1 MKSGDYARDQ
11 RIWQIDDVVADVFHM
26 LLQQSCDV
34 VGDTVAAGIYI
45 SAKVL
50 LSGSIEAQCLVEFP
64 QAIAKKLTDA
74 FLGCEN
80 NWENALIEDAVGELC
95 NMIAGGW
102 KSKLGALASAS
113 DLSVPAISRSRG
125 PDRNTLNGRH
135 LKMRRTYAFDNS
147 PFTVTLAIHQP
158 IENRFSCR

>member
-1 MKSGDYARDQ
+1 MKPGDCAQDQ
-11 RIWQIDDVVADVFHM
+11 RIWQIDGIVADVFHM

-34 VGDTVAAGIYI
+34 VGDAAAAGIDI
-45 SAKVL
+45 SAMVL
-50 LSGSIEAQCLVEFP
+50 LSGAIEAQCLVEFP
-64 QAIAKKLTDA
+64 QATAKKLTDA

-102 KSKLGALASAS
+102 KSKLGAAASTS

-125 PDRNTLNGRH
+125 PARNSLNGRH

-147 PFTVTLAIHQP
+147 PFTVTLAIRQP
-158 IENRFSCR
+158 VENRSSCR